1 MNQERSH
8 IILDAVIYMSKRL
21 GMETVTEGVETENQ
35 LHMLTDLGCDMY
47 QGYLFSR
54 PIPVKDFEK
63 KYFMNGG
70 KTCMDNRNVV

>member
-1 MNQERSH
+1 
-8 IILDAVIYMSKRL
+8 
-21 GMETVTEGVETENQ
+21 
-35 LHMLTDLGCDMY
+35 MLTDLGCDMY